1 MAVLPGKQPLWGDT
15 DMTSKKKTSAS
26 TRIQKSRKSS
36 RAAAAPNAAAET
48 VTMAKPAAS
57 AAVAEAPQKHGKSRR
72 AATAEPAAPAETP
85 PKRGALESAVQVL
98 REEGRP
104 MNCGELIAAMAA
116 KNYWTSPAGK
126 TPASTLYAAVLNEI
140 TTKGTASRFVKVA
153 RGQFTLREAVK

>member
-1 MAVLPGKQPLWGDT
+1 
-15 DMTSKKKTSAS
+15 MTSKKKTPAT
-26 TRIQKSRKSS
+26 TRAIKKSGKTR
-36 RAAAAPNAAAET
+36 RAAAEPNAAVETNSVTET
-48 VTMAKPAAS
+48 VAAAKPAAS